1 MYIYLTELFCYIE
14 VNTVSQQY
22 FSKKEKKENTKI
34 RMKKKKFSRTLGLTP
49 NLLSQNLH
57 FNTTL
62 GDPYAHESLKI
73 TEK

>member
-34 RMKKKKFSRTLGLTP
+34 RMKKKNSAEL
-49 NLLSQNLH
+49 
-57 FNTTL
+57 
-62 GDPYAHESLKI
+62 
-73 TEK
+73 